1 MPRPKTETV
10 GGEYGMRCSGGKVG
24 SFLVTGRERPQNRTP
39 RGQGQLLSASASSAH
54 PRA

>member
-24 SFLVTGRERPQNRTP
+24 SFLVTGRSGPRTDL